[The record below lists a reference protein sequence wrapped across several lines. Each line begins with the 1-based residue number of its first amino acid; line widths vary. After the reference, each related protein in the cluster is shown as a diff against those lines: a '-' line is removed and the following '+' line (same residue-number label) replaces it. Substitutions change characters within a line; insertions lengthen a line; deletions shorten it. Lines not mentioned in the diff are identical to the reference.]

1 MKLPHSYIPFYII
14 KFFISTFAINDVKL
28 KLTWNYV
35 LYNSKRICWY
45 VLSIFPQGKIK
56 DNILVLLQYFP
67 TLSNFIYSLK
77 TFQDKYIN
85 KMLFCFMLHSMDFFI
100 QILEWSKF
108 IRFREFQFEWYTN
121 CIQGGRSEHCGHG
134 RFLLCSLIYITLLL
148 TFFHDWFPPI
158 TYLGIPF
165 PLFPPPYSF
174 VSGTPRGF

>member
-77 TFQDKYIN
+77 TFQDKYIR
-85 KMLFCFMLHSMDFFI
+85 KMLFCFMLHSIIDFRPWLISSYNLSGDSFSPI
-100 QILEWSKF
+100 SPSLQF
-108 IRFREFQFEWYTN
+108 RFRYPPRVLNHIIKNEINNSWMICSWLIIFIHIFSRVDNFKMKKAE
-121 CIQGGRSEHCGHG
+121 IHC
-134 RFLLCSLIYITLLL
+134 
-148 TFFHDWFPPI
+148 FH
-158 TYLGIPF
+158 L
-165 PLFPPPYSF
+165 
-174 VSGTPRGF
+174 